1 MVNRIH
7 EDVQLQNMEREGKRL
22 LVGRYALYDSR
33 PAYVKGLSGD
43 HKVEIIETIQKK
55 ERKVDVSSLALLE
68 TSGVNIFKLDQEP
81 LMV

>member
-7 EDVQLQNMEREGKRL
+7 DDVQLQNMEREGKRL

-33 PAYVKGLSGD
+33 PVYVKGLSGN
-43 HKVEIIETIQKK
+43 HQVEIIETIQKK